1 MADNTDEDY
10 ADNILPE
17 KLPDE
22 IITTKDTAT
31 IYTNQETENME
42 VHKHP
47 HHVREK
53 KKFGEYLLE
62 FFMIF
67 LAVFLG
73 FLAEYQLE
81 HYLENQRAKEFA
93 VSLYRDL
100 KTDTAIFNNTI
111 ERLNI
116 CSKKI
121 DTLIEVLG
129 NSGEVEKKK
138 SSIYYLSIYA
148 FIFPTSTP
156 TQSTLQQL
164 INSGALRYLKDNVLV
179 DSIKGYNNSVQ
190 FFNSFSESSSAF
202 NIEFRK
208 YQSEII
214 EINPL
219 INFLDSSILIFD
231 KSGENI
237 SDTAFFSSSQLLTN
251 EPLQLKK
258 YANWCALKKFYFI
271 NSIVLCKQLYL
282 QANGVLRLLNKQ
294 YHMDTKF

>member
-10 ADNILPE
+10 ADNTLPE

-73 FLAEYQLE
+73 FLSEYQLE

-138 SSIYYLSIYA
+138 SSITI
-148 FIFPTSTP
+148 
-156 TQSTLQQL
+156 
-164 INSGALRYLKDNVLV
+164 
-179 DSIKGYNNSVQ
+179 
-190 FFNSFSESSSAF
+190 
-202 NIEFRK
+202 
-208 YQSEII
+208 
-214 EINPL
+214 
-219 INFLDSSILIFD
+219 
-231 KSGENI
+231 
-237 SDTAFFSSSQLLTN
+237 
-251 EPLQLKK
+251 
-258 YANWCALKKFYFI
+258 
-271 NSIVLCKQLYL
+271 
-282 QANGVLRLLNKQ
+282 
-294 YHMDTKF
+294 